1 MIDRI
6 TEEKIKD
13 AAKIYDVVSDFI
25 TDIKKKGIDYTCHCP
40 FHDDK
45 HLGNF
50 KISPKK
56 NIAKCF
62 SCGWSG
68 DPVKFLMEYG
78 RGMTYKEALL
88 YLAKKYDIVCEDLKG
103 YTYTPPPPRPAP
115 PPLPTLVL
123 PFDLIAPTQK
133 LDTDNLCMYI
143 RGCVKWDEVSRR
155 RIEKVL
161 AEYYIGH
168 SRQGLTIFWY
178 IDKDW
183 KVRSGK
189 MMLYKPDGHRDREAP
204 YNFDWIHATLDR
216 HGYKHLYDSEHQEM
230 RTCIFGEH
238 LLGAYPKDANI
249 CLVESEKTA
258 ILMAIAYGNHTKQIW
273 MACGGLANI
282 NRNKLAPMISANRNI
297 ILYPDRDGIEKWQ
310 AAARDLKYDKVT
322 VDTTP
327 VTEWWREADG
337 PKADIADV
345 VIRIINNS
353 PRMQSMAEV
362 IDHVPAIKPM
372 AEKLNLEIEKEDGK
386 DRREPGE

>member
-13 AAKIYDVVSDFI
+13 AAKILDVVSDFI
-25 TDIKKKGIDYTCHCP
+25 TDVKKKGIDYTCTCP
-40 FHDDK
+40 FHQDQ
-45 HLGNF
+45 HVGNF

-62 SCGWSG
+62 ACEWVG
-68 DPVKFLMEYG
+68 DPIKFLMEYG
-78 RGMTYKEALL
+78 SGMSYKDALL
-88 YLAKKYDIVCEDLKG
+88 YLAKKYNIDCEDLKD
-103 YTYTPPPPRPAP
+103 YTYTPPPPKPAP

-133 LDTDNLCMYI
+133 LDIDNLCMWI
-143 RGCVKWDEVSRR
+143 RGGIKWDEVSRR

-161 AEYYIGH
+161 AEYYVGH

-189 MMLYKPDGHRDREAP
+189 MMLYKTDGHRNREAQ
-204 YNFDWIHATLDR
+204 YNFDWIHSTLDR
-216 HGYKHLYDSEHQEM
+216 HGYKHLYDSDRQEM

-238 LLGAYPKDANI
+238 LLGGYPKDATI

-258 ILMAIAYGNHTKQIW
+258 ILMAIAYGNHSKQIW

-282 NRNKLAPMISANRNI
+282 NRNKLAPMISAHRNI
-297 ILYPDRDGIEKWQ
+297 VLYPDRDGIDKWQ
-310 AAARDLKYDKVT
+310 EAAQKLNYDKVT

-327 VTEWWREADG
+327 VTEWWREEDG

-353 PRMQSMAEV
+353 PKMQSMAEV
-362 IDHVPAIKPM
+362 VDAMPVVAPM
-372 AEKLNLEIEKEDGK
+372 AEKLNLEIVKEDGE
-386 DRREPGE
+386 DR